1 MGSDMTANRHSGV
14 SVSGVLDHLRGFFTE
29 VENSALENFAP
40 DCSSSQWLHFIPVGV
55 VGNGMEVAQW
65 LTG

>member
-29 VENSALENFAP
+29 VENSA
-40 DCSSSQWLHFIPVGV
+40 
-55 VGNGMEVAQW
+55 
-65 LTG
+65 